1 MKFSLKKA
9 MDFWG
14 YECQSNVAL
23 EELGELI
30 QAICKYK
37 REEYDKSPQE
47 IKDNLLEE
55 IADVHNM
62 INQLE
67 MYFGEEK
74 IRKIRIKK
82 VLRTKELLKKEMYES
97 SNEYEGGIK

>member
-1 MKFSLKKA
+1 M
-9 MDFWG
+9 G